1 MYWER
6 RYLNEK
12 QIWGQNPSELA
23 QAAVHYIQENRSSS
37 ESLLIADIGCGYGRD
52 AIHLSQTLKSQVLGV
67 DRSENAIR
75 LAMESLAKVPDTNVR
90 FQRVDFRDLD
100 EQRFD
105 VVFARNM
112 YQLLKNS
119 ERAEFREMVKRTLKN
134 QGLLFLMTLSTR
146 DPQHYGKGTPV
157 PDDVDSFQDT
167 TFLHLCT
174 KEELVNDFSF
184 LKICELYEHEFDE
197 ERTTTPHHHISW
209 IIVAENEKTT
219 FHGPSTEEAQAVKP

>member
-1 MYWER
+1 MYWEK

-12 QIWGQNPSELA
+12 QIWGQKPSELA
-23 QAAVHYIQENRSSS
+23 EAAVRYMQENRSSS
-37 ESLLIADIGCGYGRD
+37 ERLLIADIGCGYGRD
-52 AIHLSQTLKSQVLGV
+52 AIYLSQALKSQVLGV

-75 LAMESLAKVPDTNVR
+75 LAMESLAKVPDAKVR

-105 VVFARNM
+105 VVFTRNI
-112 YQLLKNS
+112 YQLLKYS
-119 ERAEFREMVKRTLKN
+119 ERAEFREMVNRTLKR

-157 PDDVDSFQDT
+157 PDEVDSFQDT

-184 LKICELYEHEFDE
+184 LKIRELYEHEFDE

-209 IIVAENEKTT
+209 IMVAEKTT
-219 FHGPSTEEAQAVKP
+219 FHGPGTDEDQAIKP

>member
-1 MYWER
+1 MYWEK

-23 QAAVHYIQENRSSS
+23 QAAVHYIQENLSSS
-37 ESLLIADIGCGYGRD
+37 ERLLIADIGCGYGRD
-52 AIHLSQTLKSQVLGV
+52 AIYLSQTLKSQVIGV
-67 DRSENAIR
+67 DRSENAIK
-75 LAMESLAKVPDTNVR
+75 LAIESLAKVPDAKVR

-100 EQRFD
+100 EQTLD
-105 VVFARNM
+105 VVFARNI

-119 ERAEFREMVKRTLKN
+119 ERAEFREMVKRTLKPH
-134 QGLLFLMTLSTR
+134 GLLFLMTLSTR

-174 KEELVNDFSF
+174 KEELVNDFLF
-184 LKICELYEHEFDE
+184 LRISELYEHEFDE

-209 IIVAENEKTT
+209 IMVAEKTT
-219 FHGPSTEEAQAVKP
+219 

>member
-37 ESLLIADIGCGYGRD
+37 ESLLITDIGCGYGRD
-52 AIHLSQTLKSQVLGV
+52 AIYLSQTLKSQVLGV

-75 LAMESLAKVPDTNVR
+75 LAIDSLSKVPDTRVR
-90 FQRVDFRDLD
+90 FQQVDFRDLD

-105 VVFARNM
+105 TVFTRNM

-119 ERAEFREMVKRTLKN
+119 ERAEFREMVKRTLKP
-134 QGLLFLMTLSTR
+134 QGLLFLMTLSTS
-146 DPQHYGKGTPV
+146 DTQHYGKGTPV
-157 PDDVDSFQDT
+157 PDEANSFRDT

-174 KEELVNDFSF
+174 REELVKDF
-184 LKICELYEHEFDE
+184 
-197 ERTTTPHHHISW
+197 
-209 IIVAENEKTT
+209 
-219 FHGPSTEEAQAVKP
+219 